1 MAEKMTYYSVMDTY
15 PQQYED
21 TTHLYKF
28 YDYLRE
34 GKLTTTR
41 CKDCGQ
47 VHWPPRVICPECLSD
62 NLEWVDMPKV
72 GTIYSYTV
80 AYAGLPPE
88 LVDKAPIVYALVD
101 FDNGVRIFSAI
112 VDCTP
117 EELKTGLQVE
127 LVVREVTPD
136 HLGRVRVAPYF
147 KLVK

>member
-1 MAEKMTYYSVMDTY
+1 MAEKMTYFTAMDSY

-21 TTHLYKF
+21 TTQLYKF

-34 GKLTTTR
+34 GKLTTTK
-41 CKDCGQ
+41 CKDCGAI
-47 VHWPPRVICPECLSD
+47 HWPPRKICPECISD

-101 FDNGVRIFSAI
+101 FENGVRIFSGL
-112 VDCTP
+112 VDCEP
-117 EELKTGLQVE
+117 ESVSTGLKVE
-127 LVVREVTPD
+127 LAVGEVPPD
-136 HLGRVRVAPYF
+136 QLGRKRISPYF
-147 KLVK
+147 KLV